1 MQPFREKIT
10 GAARPVVGEYDIAYN
25 TNIKQGQIVAVAS
38 GKVVLAAVNI
48 ATAILGVTAEVHPGA
63 SDGLNPRANGTKIYV
78 YDNPCQEFE
87 IAPTKIT
94 ATGGTTTTII
104 STSGFVA
111 EDSTNTFVDDDFNG
125 GYVKLV
131 AKAANSTNTDPIGTV
146 YHIDDHD
153 AGERTLTIPTAGGAV
168 TAGDVFELYPPLG
181 FVKGNLNSDRN
192 GIVYTAVVAL
202 PLKVCGY
209 DTERGK
215 VRVYPALHFYK

>member
-1 MQPFREKIT
+1 MKPFYDKIT
-10 GAARPVVGEYDIAYN
+10 GQTSPAIGEYDIAYN
-25 TNIKQGQIVAVAS
+25 TAIEAGQVVALTE

-48 ATAILGVTAEVHPGA
+48 ATAILGVAAEAHAGTASAISPRE
-63 SDGLNPRANGTKIYV
+63 DGTRITV
-78 YDNPCQEFE
+78 FDNPSQVFE
-87 IAPTKIT
+87 IAPVKIT

-104 STSGFVA
+104 STSGFAA

-146 YHIDDHD
+146 YHIGDHD
-153 AGERTLTIPTAGGAV
+153 AGDRTLTIPTAGGAV

-181 FVKGNLNSDRN
+181 MVKGNLNSDRN

-202 PLKVCGY
+202 PLKVCGH

-215 VRVYPALHFYK
+215 VRVYPTLHFYK